1 MALLD
6 DVIDASGGM
15 ARWNSLNRFTLHLS
29 VGGTL
34 LSNAGH
40 AREFKDVTAE
50 GSTRAQ
56 SVRFTGITGGEHSGS
71 FQPDAITI
79 ESLNGEV
86 LRTWDNPTFA
96 SPEAGPALADE
107 LHLVFFCGVAI
118 WNYLTTPFLLA
129 DPDVV
134 VEELTPWRENTETWR
149 RLRAQFPPRLVTL
162 APEQIFYFDE
172 TALQRRT
179 DHDLFGM
186 KVAHSSW
193 AHDSFGGIVVPTL
206 RRAQTLRPDGT
217 VIAKPVLLDVEIF
230 DAVFE

>member
-1 MALLD
+1 M
-6 DVIDASGGM
+6 
-15 ARWNSLNRFTLHLS
+15 
-29 VGGTL
+29 
-34 LSNAGH
+34 
-40 AREFKDVTAE
+40 
-50 GSTRAQ
+50 
-56 SVRFTGITGGEHSGS
+56 
-71 FQPDAITI
+71 
-79 ESLNGEV
+79 
-86 LRTWDNPTFA
+86 
-96 SPEAGPALADE
+96 
-107 LHLVFFCGVAI
+107 
-118 WNYLTTPFLLA
+118 
-129 DPDVV
+129 

-206 RRAQTLRPDGT
+206 RRTQTLRPDGT